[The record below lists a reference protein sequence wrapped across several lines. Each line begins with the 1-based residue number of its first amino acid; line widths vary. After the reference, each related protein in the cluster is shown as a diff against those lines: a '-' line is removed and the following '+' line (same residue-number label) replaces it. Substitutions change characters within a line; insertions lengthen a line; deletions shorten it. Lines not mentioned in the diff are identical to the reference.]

1 MARKT
6 QDMRKLEARE
16 AELTNRIAAD
26 QAELE
31 EIRVARKVLGRLA
44 GEEKTEPETPSEEET
59 EPSVDIGG
67 GVDASVGDLALM
79 LLRQAAQKGMTSGE
93 ILDAIHAKWLPGL
106 ARTSLSP
113 PLSRLKKK
121 SVIKLVGDR
130 WMIAAEN
137 EAKSTE

>member
-1 MARKT
+1 
-6 QDMRKLEARE
+6 MRKLEARE
-16 AELTNRIAAD
+16 AELTTRIAAD

-31 EIRVARKVLGRLA
+31 EIRVARKVLGRLSGA
-44 GEEKTEPETPSEEET
+44 DEKTEPETPSDEDA
-59 EPSVDIGG
+59 EPSVDLGG

-93 ILDAIHAKWLPGL
+93 ILDAIHAKWMPGL

-121 SVIKLVGDR
+121 EVIKLVGDR
-130 WMIAAEN
+130 WMLAAEN
-137 EAKSTE
+137 EAERGE